1 MDIKLF
7 LNAKFLKFIFFSLN
21 GRISRR
27 AWWYSQAFIVLVG
40 IVVLFL
46 GTGIATSIGLDK
58 SSSERLISFLIILIS
73 AIGIFPDAKRLQDRT
88 INGLLALFP
97 YVLSI
102 PLQFHFVP
110 EFLMKFYIFA
120 MWGLKAYIFV
130 NTGVLGSHKGSNKYG
145 QTEVFDSDS
154 FKDKKD

>member
-58 SSSERLISFLIILIS
+58 SSSEYPSINKDISFLIILIS

-120 MWGLKAYIFV
+120 M
-130 NTGVLGSHKGSNKYG
+130 LGPASLMTRCLDINLFYL
-145 QTEVFDSDS
+145 
-154 FKDKKD
+154 